1 MRIMTSVWDWFEDK
15 SRDRKDGKTQ
25 ELRDWFYKASRL
37 VERDPEAALSALDSG
52 KKLAEELDEKA
63 WVLFFEHWRLQ
74 GLLHYKKN
82 LNGLRELASRIATIS
97 RSDEFKNFPQRVC
110 LHEDLVNAYMLSDST
125 GDHHIIEDAL
135 RFIETEA
142 APDIE
147 CRFCLISMRAEFDF
161 ERGKIDEAEQHA
173 RKLREMSENTERGRN
188 HHYFASASAT
198 LCEIGFR
205 KNDVRLIAEA
215 SREGELA
222 ARASNNLRDVATLT
236 AWQAAVGK
244 HPNAPYAFKL
254 NANKRFQLATDTM
267 RHVGSLPND
276 DYYDALAAY
285 HEWSGDIDK
294 AVKTREEQL
303 GKLEG
308 MGKLKRIAEAKIE
321 RCRLLKSQGALT
333 PELLGDAR
341 EAANKLANPAAM
353 LEKIEALD

>member
-1 MRIMTSVWDWFEDK
+1 
-15 SRDRKDGKTQ
+15 
-25 ELRDWFYKASRL
+25 
-37 VERDPEAALSALDSG
+37 
-52 KKLAEELDEKA
+52 
-63 WVLFFEHWRLQ
+63 
-74 GLLHYKKN
+74 
-82 LNGLRELASRIATIS
+82 
-97 RSDEFKNFPQRVC
+97 
-110 LHEDLVNAYMLSDST
+110 
-125 GDHHIIEDAL
+125 
-135 RFIETEA
+135 
-142 APDIE
+142 
-147 CRFCLISMRAEFDF
+147 
-161 ERGKIDEAEQHA
+161 
-173 RKLREMSENTERGRN
+173 MSENTERGRN